1 MDRLGRI
8 IMSVWCVMALASF
21 IISFWM
27 PLVPK
32 IIGIL
37 FGVLNVGV
45 IINFIIELFEGD
57 KENVQLQEEKK
68 DDTSEA

>member
-1 MDRLGRI
+1 MDRLGKI

-21 IISFWM
+21 VVSFWM

-57 KENVQLQEEKK
+57 ENVQLQEEKK
-68 DDTSEA
+68 DDTSAEA